1 MCRTLC
7 VGLTWLLLCAPSFA
21 QTLGTI
27 TGEVKDS
34 SGGVVPGA
42 TVTVVNKATNA
53 TRTTSSNEVGLYDF
67 PALPPG
73 AYTVK
78 SELDGFKTATRDV
91 ELQVQQ
97 TARVTFTLEL
107 GAISETT
114 IVTGVSPLVETAN
127 ATIGTVIENR
137 RIVELPL
144 NGRNY
149 LQLVALS
156 PNVSAEFAGPGQS
169 GDRQGGTRSTQQ
181 LSISGQRRE
190 FNYYT
195 LDGVDNTD
203 VNFNTYIFLPSVDAL
218 EEFKVQTGVYSAEF
232 GREASQVNVVTK
244 SGTNSLRGTLF
255 EFHRD
260 DALDARPYAFTAAQA
275 VAPKAPFKWDQYG
288 YTAGGPVLRNRLF
301 FMSNFEGYRDRKQ
314 FQTLYSVPSAAMRG
328 GNFSELLTNLGGVN
342 SQTGQPNGVIVD
354 PTQCTVVGTT
364 RTCAPFPGNVIPSNR
379 LNHISNQLLEF
390 YPAPNTGTSG
400 LTNNYLSLQDRVIDK
415 NQYTQRM
422 DLVQSSASS
431 WMGRYSYGRE
441 NEIKPELKLNGT
453 KLDTRVH
460 QVALGNT
467 RTLSSTLV
475 NEFRFGYNYFFN
487 TFGRELA
494 NERDVIKELNIP
506 GISLNPAEAWGIPS
520 ISITS

>member
-1 MCRTLC
+1 MRRTLFTG
-7 VGLTWLLLCAPSFA
+7 VTWLLLCAPCFA
-21 QTLGTI
+21 QALGTI

-34 SGGVVPGA
+34 TGAVLPGV
-42 TVTVVNKATNA
+42 TVTAVNKATNA
-53 TRTTSSNEVGLYDF
+53 TRTTLSNAVGLFDF

-73 AYTVK
+73 TYTVK
-78 SELDGFKTATRDV
+78 SELEGFKIASRDL

-97 TARVTFTLEL
+97 TARVNFTLEL
-107 GAISETT
+107 GAISESAT
-114 IVTGVSPLVETAN
+114 VTGVSPLVETSN

-156 PNVSAEFAGPGQS
+156 PNVSAEFAGAGQS
-169 GDRQGGTRSTQQ
+169 GDRQGGTRANQQ

-244 SGTNSLRGTLF
+244 SGSNALRGTVF

-288 YTAGGPVLRNRLF
+288 YTAGGPVLKNHLF
-301 FMSNFEGYRDRKQ
+301 FMSNWEGYKDRKQ
-314 FQTLYSVPSAAMRG
+314 FQTLYSVPSTAMRV
-328 GNFSELLTNLGGVN
+328 S
-342 SQTGQPNGVIVD
+342 
-354 PTQCTVVGTT
+354 
-364 RTCAPFPGNVIPSNR
+364 
-379 LNHISNQLLEF
+379 
-390 YPAPNTGTSG
+390 YPALRHCES
-400 LTNNYLSLQDRVIDK
+400 
-415 NQYTQRM
+415 
-422 DLVQSSASS
+422 
-431 WMGRYSYGRE
+431 
-441 NEIKPELKLNGT
+441 
-453 KLDTRVH
+453 
-460 QVALGNT
+460 
-467 RTLSSTLV
+467 
-475 NEFRFGYNYFFN
+475 
-487 TFGRELA
+487 
-494 NERDVIKELNIP
+494 
-506 GISLNPAEAWGIPS
+506 
-520 ISITS
+520 